1 MATRQEGPTFFT
13 LEEANQML
21 PKVHERL
28 LGLRAQREK
37 IRKVDQQK
45 AVEELCWLQ
54 EDGTVSPKAK
64 QQAGLLEESLDKEV
78 KLFEQQLE
86 QLALLGVELKDLDD
100 GLVDFYA
107 VREDK
112 LVYLCWKEG
121 EDQIRHWHDL
131 ESGFAGRRPMAE
143 F

>member
-1 MATRQEGPTFFT
+1 
-13 LEEANQML
+13 ML
-21 PKVHERL
+21 PKVREILEGVRS
-28 LGLRAQREK
+28 QREK
-37 IRKVDQQK
+37 IRKADQQK
-45 AVEELCWLQ
+45 AVEELCWLD

-64 QQAGLLEESLDKEV
+64 QQVSHLEELLEKEV
-78 KLFEQQLE
+78 KLFEQHLE
-86 QLALLGVELKDLDD
+86 QFAGLGVELKDLDE

-107 VREDK
+107 VRGDK

-131 ESGFAGRRPMAE
+131 ESGFGGRRPMAE